1 MQFPQPIPVTALAER
16 TGARLIGDDSL
27 LATGINE
34 IHKVR
39 PGDVMFVDNK
49 KYYKPALESA
59 ASIILIDAETDCP
72 PGKALLVLDDPFTAY
87 NELIKAH
94 RPFVPQTGMID
105 PTATVHPS
113 AVLEPNVIIGPHVE
127 VGANSYLQSN
137 VVLQAHVRIGAH
149 CIIQSGSVLGNDA
162 FYFKNHGDRFEK
174 FRSGGRVIV
183 EDHVDIGAG
192 CTIAKGVSGDTV
204 VGAGSKLDCQVHLGH
219 GVVLGKK
226 CLLAGQVGIGGK
238 TVVGDAVVL
247 YGQVG
252 IAQNLTI
259 GDRAVVLA
267 KSGVSK
273 SLAGGKVYFGSPA
286 GEVKTR
292 YKELAALRH
301 LPDFYKEYYKS

>member
-1 MQFPQPIPVTALAER
+1 MDFPHPIPVAELAER
-16 TGARLIGDDSL
+16 TGARLVGDAAL

-39 PGDVMFVDNK
+39 PGDVMFVDHP
-49 KYYKPALESA
+49 KYYRPALRSA
-59 ASIILIDAETDCP
+59 ATIILIDQEVDCP
-72 PGKALLVLDDPFTAY
+72 PGKALLVLDDPFAAY
-87 NELIKAH
+87 NNLIKTH
-94 RPFVPQTGMID
+94 RPFLPQTVQID
-105 PTATVHPS
+105 PTAQVHPE
-113 AVLEPNVIIGPHVE
+113 AILEPQVIIGPHVR
-127 VGANSYLQSN
+127 VGAGSYLQSN
-137 VVLQAHVRIGAH
+137 VVIQSHVVIGAH
-149 CIIQSGSVLGNDA
+149 CIIQSGSILGNDA

-174 FRSGGRVIV
+174 FRSGGRVII

-238 TVVGDAVVL
+238 TVVGDGVVI

-259 GDRAVVLA
+259 GDGAVILA

-273 SLAGGKVYFGSPA
+273 NLAGGKVYFGSPA
-286 GEVKTR
+286 AEMTTR
-292 YKELAALRH
+292 YKELAALRQ
-301 LPDFYKEYYKS
+301 LPEFLKQQEKR

>member
-1 MQFPQPIPVTALAER
+1 MNFPKPIPVAELAER
-16 TGARLIGDDSL
+16 TGARLIGD
-27 LATGINE
+27 ATLVAHGINE

-39 PGDVMFVDNK
+39 AGDVMFVDNK
-49 KYYKPALESA
+49 KYYKPALQSA
-59 ASIILIDAETDCP
+59 ATIILIDAEAECP
-72 PGKALLVLDDPFTAY
+72 PGKALLVLDNPFTAY
-87 NELIKAH
+87 NNLIKTH
-94 RPFVPQTGMID
+94 RPFVPQTVQID
-105 PTATVHPS
+105 PTAEVHPG
-113 AVLEPNVIIGPHVE
+113 AIIEPNVIIGPHVR
-127 VGANSYLQSN
+127 VGEGTYLQSN
-137 VVLQAHVRIGAH
+137 VVLQSYVEIGRN
-149 CIIQSGSVLGNDA
+149 CIIQSGSILGNDA
-162 FYFKNHGDRFEK
+162 FYFKNHGSHFEK
-174 FRSGGRVIV
+174 FRSGGRVLI
-183 EDHVDIGAG
+183 EDEVDIGAG

-259 GDRAVVLA
+259 GDRTVVLA

-301 LPDFYKEYYKS
+301 LPAFYKEYYER

>member
-1 MQFPQPIPVTALAER
+1 MQFPTPISVTTLAAQ
-16 TGARLIGDDSL
+16 TGARLIGDTTL
-27 LATGINE
+27 TATGINE

-39 PGDVMFVDNK
+39 AGDVMFVDNK
-49 KYYKPALESA
+49 KYYKPALASA
-59 ASIILIDAETDCP
+59 ASIILIDTEVACP
-72 PGKALLVLDDPFTAY
+72 AGKALLVLDDPFTAY

-94 RPFVPQTGMID
+94 RPFRPQTVQID
-105 PTATVHPS
+105 PSAVVHPS
-113 AVLEPNVIIGPHVE
+113 AIIEPNVVIGPE
-127 VGANSYLQSN
+127 VTVGEGSYLQSN
-137 VVLQAHVRIGAH
+137 VVLQSHVRIGAH
-149 CIIQSGSVLGNDA
+149 CVIQSGSVLGNDA
-162 FYFKNHGDRFEK
+162 FYFKNHGAYFEK

-204 VGAGSKLDCQVHLGH
+204 IGEGSKLDCQVHLGH
-219 GVVLGKK
+219 GVVLGKH

-238 TVVGDAVVL
+238 TVIGDAVVL

-273 SLAGGKVYFGSPA
+273 SLEGGKVYFGSPA

-301 LPDFYKEYYKS
+301 LPAFYKEYYEQ

>member
-1 MQFPQPIPVTALAER
+1 MQFPTPLPVAQLAER
-16 TGARLIGDDSL
+16 LGARLLGDTSL
-27 LATGINE
+27 VATGINE
-34 IHKVR
+34 IHKVQ
-39 PGDVMFVDNK
+39 PGDIMFVDNK
-49 KYYKPALESA
+49 KYYKPALASA
-59 ASIILIDAETDCP
+59 ASIILIDNETDCP

-87 NELIKAH
+87 NDLIKAH
-94 RPFVPQTGMID
+94 RPFVPQTTLID
-105 PTATVHPS
+105 PSAEVHPE
-113 AVLEPNVIIGPHVE
+113 AILEPNVVIGPHVT
-127 VGANSYLQSN
+127 VGAGSYLQSN
-137 VVLQAHVRIGAH
+137 VVLQSYVHVGEQ
-149 CIIQSGSVLGNDA
+149 CIIQSGSILGNDA

-174 FRSGGRVIV
+174 FRSGGRVLI

-238 TVVGDAVVL
+238 TVIGDAVVL

-273 SLAGGKVYFGSPA
+273 SLDGGKVYFGSPA

-301 LPDFYKEYYKS
+301 LPAFYKEYYQ